1 MITIIVSHLHIKNE
15 NISFCSSLNIIITK
29 FLNTHC
35 SILGTCVSIHHGK
48 YKENHLL
55 TLYMQYTK
63 FLYSVLHHL
72 YKTMLWQNPHMPI
85 VGNIV
90 TIIPEWFHLLYRS
103 VVHAFERSCCFF
115 TYQFFVKNYFR
126 LSINFEFYKL
136 SAWSK
141 KIIVYW

>member
-29 FLNTHC
+29 FLNTHS

-90 TIIPEWFHLLYRS
+90 PSFLSDFIYCTDPLYMHS
-103 VVHAFERSCCFF
+103 NVLVVSLH
-115 TYQFFVKNYFR
+115 
-126 LSINFEFYKL
+126 INFL
-136 SAWSK
+136 W
-141 KIIVYW
+141 KIISDYLLTSNFINCQLEVKK